1 MNSIVPTL
9 QSDRRARRS
18 AEVRQR
24 IFRCAV
30 ELFARKGFTE
40 TTVEDITNAADVGK
54 GTFFNYFPSKD
65 HLLSA
70 FGEMQIGK
78 LEAAANAART
88 SSVPMQSFLHSLA
101 FRMIEE
107 PARNPALMRIILQA
121 NLASEPV
128 RESMRENHKRGH
140 AYLTQIVEVGQ
151 QRNEIRKDLAAA
163 EIAHAIRQTLLG
175 TLLIWSVFGDASLE
189 QRLETALR
197 VLWNG
202 LSPDTKMNVENCM
215 AGPLEGNRLW
225 IAKK

>member
-1 MNSIVPTL
+1 MTSTLPTL
-9 QSDRRARRS
+9 TSDRRARRG
-18 AEVRQR
+18 AEVRER
-24 IFRCAV
+24 LFRCAV
-30 ELFARKGFTE
+30 DLFARKGFTE
-40 TTVEDITNAADVGK
+40 TTVEDITNAADLGK

-70 FGEMQIGK
+70 FGEIQVAK
-78 LEAAANAART
+78 LEAAANAAR
-88 SSVPMQSFLHSLA
+88 SSTVPMQSFLHTLA
-101 FRMIEE
+101 FRMIQE
-107 PARNPALMRIILQA
+107 PARNPALMRILLQA

-151 QRNEIRKDLAAA
+151 QRKEIRTDLAAE

-189 QRLETALR
+189 QRIETALR

-202 LSPDTKMNVENCM
+202 LSPSSPPHRENSDN
-215 AGPLEGNRLW
+215 GSLQGNSL
-225 IAKK
+225 

>member
-1 MNSIVPTL
+1 MTL
-9 QSDRRARRS
+9 ILPALQADRRARRS
-18 AEVRQR
+18 AEVRER

-54 GTFFNYFPSKD
+54 GTFFNYFPSKE

-70 FGEMQIGK
+70 FGEIQIAK
-78 LEAAANAART
+78 LESAANAARHST
-88 SSVPMQSFLHSLA
+88 IPMQSFLHALA

-107 PARNPALMRIILQA
+107 PARNPALMRIVLQA

-128 RESMRENHKRGH
+128 REFMRENHKRGH

-151 QRNEIRKDLAAA
+151 QRNEIRKDLPAA

-189 QRLETALR
+189 PRLETALH

-202 LSPDTKMNVENCM
+202 LSPAMSVNLENGA
-215 AGPLEGNRLW
+215 AGSIEGNTL
-225 IAKK
+225 